1 MPIGDYCQKDVRT
14 IDVGATLREAA
25 QRMAEEG
32 VGCLIALQG
41 AYPRGMLTDRDVALR
56 VLRDGLDPDEAHV
69 QDALTPDPVVVHA
82 SSPLRAA
89 AAVMRRRA
97 VRRLPVLDD
106 EERLVGVL
114 TLDDLVGLLARE
126 LSGLADAVGA
136 QAPGGPRGARSSDVG
151 PEVE

>member
-1 MPIGDYCQKDVRT
+1 MPIGDYCQRDVRT
-14 IDVGATLREAA
+14 IDVEATLREAA

-32 VGCLIALQG
+32 VGCLIAVERG
-41 AYPRGMLTDRDVALR
+41 HPRGLVTDRDVALR
-56 VLRDGLDPDEAHV
+56 VLHEGLDADSTRVREAL
-69 QDALTPDPVVVHA
+69 APEPVLVHA

-106 EERLVGVL
+106 GERLVGVISS
-114 TLDDLVGLLARE
+114 DDLLGLVARE
-126 LSGLADAVGA
+126 LSGLADVFAA
-136 QAPGGPRGARSSDVG
+136 QSPHRSAAAAGSDAG